1 MKIDKKVALNKNVG
15 GNFFLKNQL
24 KCVKC
29 DSKSECWAEQVCLQH
44 EQLFYQTFFNVR
56 NQIFTNKLLD
66 YQWFDTKT
74 FNCKVVQGKNQ

>member
-29 DSKSECWAEQVCLQH
+29 DSKSEC
-44 EQLFYQTFFNVR
+44 
-56 NQIFTNKLLD
+56 
-66 YQWFDTKT
+66 
-74 FNCKVVQGKNQ
+74 